1 MPTGVRTGQDF
12 RGQGDHVPDGKTEAE
27 RRRDIEGSLPC
38 SDSVLRACHM
48 QSRRE
53 GRRPGGRT
61 ARGTDYLDAS

>member
-1 MPTGVRTGQDF
+1 MGVRTGQDF

-38 SDSVLRACHM
+38 SDNVLSACPV

-53 GRRPGGRT
+53 GRRPE
-61 ARGTDYLDAS
+61 